1 MTVQIE
7 LNEWLMEERC
17 RIAEELHDRVSPHLF
32 GIVYAIH
39 AMHRD
44 WNSLSED
51 GIRMQLAEIQEAAAM
66 ASRELRSA
74 IYGLSMAGRPGS
86 TWVASVEA
94 HLANQAKLNGVR
106 IRFHAPESDGGLSES
121 YRNALF
127 RMIAEG
133 VGNAIRHGA
142 SSIVDVRI
150 TLKPGAILLGI
161 ADNGTGFDPRKQ
173 RLAPTA
179 DSGFGLFN
187 MRALTASLGGTIDI
201 DSRVGSGTRI
211 RVRLPLQAEAGES
224 IHQLS
229 IGG

>member
-7 LNEWLMEERC
+7 SKQLLMEERC

-39 AMHRD
+39 AMNRD

-51 GIRMQLAEIQEAAAM
+51 GVRMQLDEIQKAAAM

-74 IYGLSMAGRPGS
+74 IFSLSMAGRHGS
-86 TWVASVEA
+86 TWVAAVEA

-106 IRFHAPESDGGLSES
+106 IRFHAPEADGGLNES
-121 YRNALF
+121 HRNALF
-127 RMIAEG
+127 RIIAEG

-142 SSIVDVRI
+142 CSIVDVRL
-150 TLKPGAILLGI
+150 TLEPGAVLLGI
-161 ADNGTGFDPRKQ
+161 VDNGTGFDPRKQ
-173 RLAPTA
+173 RLAAAA
-179 DSGFGLFN
+179 DSGFGLSN
-187 MRALTASLGGTIDI
+187 MRALTASLGGAIEI

-224 IHQLS
+224 IHHLS

>member
-7 LNEWLMEERC
+7 LKHWLTEERN

-51 GIRMQLAEIQEAAAM
+51 GMRAQLAEIQQAAAM

-74 IYGLSMAGRPGS
+74 IYGLSMTERSGS
-86 TWVASVEA
+86 TWIASVEA

-106 IRFHAPESDGGLSES
+106 IRFQAPESAACLNE
-121 YRNALF
+121 NHQHALF

-150 TLKPGAILLGI
+150 TLEPGAVLLGI
-161 ADNGTGFDPRKQ
+161 ADNGSGFDPRLQ
-173 RLAPTA
+173 RSRPAA

-187 MRALTASLGGTIDI
+187 MRALTASLGGAIDI

-211 RVRLPLQAEAGES
+211 RVRLPLQAELGES
-224 IHQLS
+224 IHHLS